1 MPFAAPALQLKHGAL
16 TERII
21 GVFYDVYNELGPGF
35 LESVYEEAF
44 LIALQEIGLEV
55 GRQVPIPVWF
65 RGRRVGDFYA
75 DLLVEK
81 TVVLELKTA
90 RNIDSAHEAQLLH
103 YLKATTFELGLI
115 LNFGARPQ
123 VRRLLLD
130 NEQKLRQP
138 KKEEKDPW

>member
-1 MPFAAPALQLKHGAL
+1 MSSLAPAVRLKHGAL
-16 TERII
+16 TEKII

-35 LESVYEEAF
+35 LESVYEEAL
-44 LIALQEIGLEV
+44 LIALREIGLQA

-65 RGRRVGDFYA
+65 RGHKVGDFYA
-75 DLLVEK
+75 DLVVEN

-115 LNFGARPQ
+115 LNFGPKPQ

-130 NEQKLRQP
+130 NEQKLRRP

>member
-1 MPFAAPALQLKHGAL
+1 MSSLASALHLKHGVL
-16 TERII
+16 TEKII
-21 GVFYDVYNELGPGF
+21 GLFYDVYNELGPGF
-35 LESVYEEAF
+35 LESVYEEAL
-44 LIALQEIGLEV
+44 LIALQEVGLHT

-65 RGRRVGDFYA
+65 RGHKIGDFYA
-75 DLLVEK
+75 DLVVEN

-90 RNIDSAHEAQLLH
+90 RNIDPTHEAQLLH

-115 LNFGARPQ
+115 LNFGPKPQ

-130 NEQKLRQP
+130 NEQKLWRP